1 MEPDIISQPIKTAR
15 LLNAV
20 EALRNQ
26 LLNLEE
32 TTGLLHHATL
42 NAPRDASWNSVRDE
56 VSCLDSIGDV
66 MRQALD
72 YLIELIKE
80 G

>member
-1 MEPDIISQPIKTAR
+1 MNPDQQILI
-15 LLNAV
+15 
-20 EALRNQ
+20 EALRKCPIS
-26 LLNLEE
+26 LEE
-32 TTGLLHHATL
+32 TTGRLHFLTL
-42 NAPRDASWNSVRDE
+42 EMPRDRAWDNVRDE

-72 YLIELIKE
+72 AIDGE